1 MRGAAALAELSPDRV
16 EEWWLVGSSLSFSFA
31 QEEEE
36 EEEED
41 DEYDDCD
48 DVETLG
54 VDIFP
59 TEWAD

>member
-1 MRGAAALAELSPDRV
+1 VRGAAALAELSPDRV

-36 EEEED
+36 EEEGDD
-41 DEYDDCD
+41 DEYDDD

-54 VDIFP
+54 VDILL